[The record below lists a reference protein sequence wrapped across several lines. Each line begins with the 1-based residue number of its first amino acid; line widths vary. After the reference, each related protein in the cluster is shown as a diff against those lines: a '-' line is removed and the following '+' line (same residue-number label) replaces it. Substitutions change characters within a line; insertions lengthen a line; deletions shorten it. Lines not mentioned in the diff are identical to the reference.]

1 MVYDFEE
8 VVSVRYDEIISKC
21 NDGELKEVLEKC
33 KDVYCYF
40 KQHYDD
46 GPSSEKAHYH
56 LHFAQEAIS
65 EYILDKSEC

>member
-1 MVYDFEE
+1 MYDFEE

-21 NDGELKEVLEKC
+21 NDGELKGVLEKC
-33 KDVYCYF
+33 KDVYDYF
-40 KQHYDD
+40 KQNYD
-46 GPSSEKAHYH
+46 GSPSSEKAHYH